1 MVIIA
6 DSNGK
11 EIKYLKYS
19 KFDFDL
25 GDTMDFTI
33 TISPI
38 DYDESIKYGN
48 IIFIPNSEYAG
59 IIGGIETNTS
69 ENTVKITGYCL
80 RGILNKRI
88 IVPPKNQAYK
98 QVSGE
103 INTIIKSLIDEEGIG
118 SFFSVSGIDTGIN
131 ISNFNFD
138 RYCTL
143 LNGIEKMLKSV
154 NYKLSIKYVQGQKGE
169 KGYALLS
176 STPIIDYSDTLEL
189 SQDNLL
195 DFIFKENNNGVNHL
209 VCLGKGELTDRVV
222 IDLYVGK
229 NGEITENKY
238 YKGLEEIA
246 QVYEDT
252 NSESDEL
259 RERGIEKLN
268 ELKNTKTFSMDINS
282 LNIDIEI
289 GDIIGGRDY
298 ITGNS
303 LKSPVVNKIYT
314 VDNGKE
320 SIEYKIEG
328 DD

>member
-1 MVIIA
+1 M
-6 DSNGK
+6 
-11 EIKYLKYS
+11 
-19 KFDFDL
+19 
-25 GDTMDFTI
+25 
-33 TISPI
+33 
-38 DYDESIKYGN
+38 
-48 IIFIPNSEYAG
+48 
-59 IIGGIETNTS
+59 
-69 ENTVKITGYCL
+69 
-80 RGILNKRI
+80 
-88 IVPPKNQAYK
+88 
-98 QVSGE
+98 
-103 INTIIKSLIDEEGIG
+103 
-118 SFFSVSGIDTGIN
+118 
-131 ISNFNFD
+131 
-138 RYCTL
+138 
-143 LNGIEKMLKSV
+143 
-154 NYKLSIKYVQGQKGE
+154 
-169 KGYALLS
+169 
-176 STPIIDYSDTLEL
+176 
-189 SQDNLL
+189 L
-195 DFIFKENNNGVNHL
+195 DFIFKESNNGVNHL

-314 VDNGKE
+314 VDNGQE
-320 SIEYKIEG
+320 SKEYKIEG

>member
-1 MVIIA
+1 
-6 DSNGK
+6 
-11 EIKYLKYS
+11 
-19 KFDFDL
+19 
-25 GDTMDFTI
+25 
-33 TISPI
+33 
-38 DYDESIKYGN
+38 
-48 IIFIPNSEYAG
+48 
-59 IIGGIETNTS
+59 
-69 ENTVKITGYCL
+69 
-80 RGILNKRI
+80 
-88 IVPPKNQAYK
+88 
-98 QVSGE
+98 
-103 INTIIKSLIDEEGIG
+103 
-118 SFFSVSGIDTGIN
+118 
-131 ISNFNFD
+131 
-138 RYCTL
+138 
-143 LNGIEKMLKSV
+143 MLKSV
-154 NYKLSIKYVQGQKGE
+154 NYKLSIKYIQGQKGE

-176 STPIIDYSDTLEL
+176 STPIIDYSGTLEL

-246 QVYEDT
+246 EVYEDT

-259 RERGIEKLN
+259 KERGIEKLN
-268 ELKNTKTFSMDINS
+268 EIKNTKTFSMDINT

-303 LKSPVVNKIYT
+303 LKSPIVNKIYT
-314 VDNGKE
+314 VDNGQE
-320 SIEYKIEG
+320 SKEYKIEG

>member
-1 MVIIA
+1 
-6 DSNGK
+6 
-11 EIKYLKYS
+11 
-19 KFDFDL
+19 
-25 GDTMDFTI
+25 MDFTI

-38 DYDESIKYGN
+38 DYDENIKYGN

-69 ENTVKITGYCL
+69 DNTVIIKGYCL

-103 INTIIKSLIDEEGIG
+103 INSIIKSLIDEEGIG
-118 SFFSVSGIDTGIN
+118 SFFSVSEVDTGIN
-131 ISNFNFD
+131 INNFKFD

-154 NYKLSIKYVQGQKGE
+154 NYKLSIKYIQGQKGE

-195 DFIFKENNNGVNHL
+195 DFIFKESNNGVNHL
-209 VCLGKGELTDRVV
+209 ICLGKGELTDRVV

-229 NGEITENKY
+229 NGEITENKF
-238 YKGLEEIA
+238 YKGLEEIT

-268 ELKNTKTFSMDINS
+268 EIKNTKTFSMDINT

-320 SIEYKIEG
+320 SKEYKIEG